1 VSPKTRRERELAI
14 LRILVDREVHTQG
27 ELVAELQGRGFVVTQ
42 ATVSRDIRRL
52 GILKLPSPDGAPRY
66 VSPDE
71 DHLSRNGSGDDGTRA
86 REQLAAAVRESVL
99 EVDSGEALL
108 AVRWRSR
115 SIERGSRRSSQRWRV
130 TTRSSSSCATRRI
143 AARSAACW
151 KVTCRAREFRD
162 WRFDAVGLTENKQL
176 VRAFFDAGNR
186 GDL

>member
-108 AVRWRSR
+108 AVRTPP
-115 SIERGSRRSSQRWRV
+115 GLANAVAV
-130 TTRSSSSCATRRI
+130 TLD
-143 AARSAACW
+143 
-151 KVTCRAREFRD
+151 RARIPEIV
-162 WRFDAVGLTENKQL
+162 ATL
-176 VRAFFDAGNR
+176 AGDDTIFVLMRNAADR
-186 GDL
+186 RKIRRLLEGYL

>member
-1 VSPKTRRERELAI
+1 MSPKTRRERELAI

-108 AVRWRSR
+108 AVRTPP
-115 SIERGSRRSSQRWRV
+115 GLANAVAV
-130 TTRSSSSCATRRI
+130 TLD
-143 AARSAACW
+143 
-151 KVTCRAREFRD
+151 RARIPEIV
-162 WRFDAVGLTENKQL
+162 ATL
-176 VRAFFDAGNR
+176 AGDDTIFVLMRNAADR
-186 GDL
+186 RKIRRLLEGYL